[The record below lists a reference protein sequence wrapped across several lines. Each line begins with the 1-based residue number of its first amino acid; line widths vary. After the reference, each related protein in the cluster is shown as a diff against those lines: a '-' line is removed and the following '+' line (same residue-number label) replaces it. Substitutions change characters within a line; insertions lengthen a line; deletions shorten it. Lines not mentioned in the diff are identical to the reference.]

1 MYYMTGLLEKVF
13 ITSKCIFLQTMKMF
27 MNVYKSE
34 FIVLN

>member
-1 MYYMTGLLEKVF
+1 MYYRAGLLGKIF
-13 ITSKCIFLQTMKMF
+13 ITSTCIFLQTMKMF